1 MSAGPAPQLRVT
13 RGQPTTE
20 ELAALIAVLCARP
33 SGPGPVTGYEAWR
46 ARRLAAVSVRGGGPR
61 SR

>member
-1 MSAGPAPQLRVT
+1 MNAEAGAVRVLRGAPT
-13 RGQPTTE
+13 AE

-33 SGPGPVTGYEAWR
+33 TGPGPLTGYEAWR
-46 ARRLAAVSVRGGGPR
+46 ARRLAAVSARGAVR